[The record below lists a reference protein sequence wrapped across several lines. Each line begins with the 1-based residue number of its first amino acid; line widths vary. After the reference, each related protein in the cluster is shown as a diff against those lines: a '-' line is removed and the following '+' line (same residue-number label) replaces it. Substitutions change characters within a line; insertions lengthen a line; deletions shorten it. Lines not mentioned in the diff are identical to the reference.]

1 MTPLELLENI
11 IVFIQPLMHTR
22 NRKVM
27 ASIMLNLINS
37 FILVLFLSC
46 ALPTDV
52 GVVLVVELVEICLT
66 RFVESRSIMY
76 GFEKYSYATDTSIN
90 FLH

>member
-22 NRKVM
+22 NGKVM

-37 FILVLFLSC
+37 FILGLFLSC
-46 ALPTDV
+46 ALPTNV

-76 GFEKYSYATDTSIN
+76 G
-90 FLH
+90 H